1 MSNELK
7 NKVGLKQEEEM
18 IFKCDLGSLK
28 MDNLYI
34 DETNKKHTE
43 KIGPSPTK
51 LLALSVLGCLAA
63 SFSFCLQKKS
73 FSLSGLEGKAEVT
86 IARNDKGFWRV
97 KKIDVE
103 MNPKIDTPEMRKR
116 ADQCR
121 KFFEQ
126 YCIISESLRTGFE
139 VNVNLNY

>member
-1 MSNELK
+1 MK
-7 NKVGLKQEEEM
+7 N
-18 IFKCDLGSLK
+18 
-28 MDNLYI
+28 
-34 DETNKKHTE
+34 
-43 KIGPSPTK
+43 
-51 LLALSVLGCLAA
+51 
-63 SFSFCLQKKS
+63 
-73 FSLSGLEGKAEVT
+73 

-139 VNVNLNY
+139 VSVNLNY

>member
-1 MSNELK
+1 MSNVLK
-7 NKVGLKQEEEM
+7 TKVGLKQEEEM
-18 IFKCDLGSLK
+18 IFKCDLGNLK
-28 MDNLYI
+28 MVNLYI
-34 DETNKKHTE
+34 DETNTKRTE

-63 SFSFCLQKKS
+63 SFSFCLQKKN

-97 KKIDVE
+97 KRIDVE
-103 MNPKIDTPEMRKR
+103 MIPKIDTPEMRKR

-139 VNVNLNY
+139 VSVNLNY